1 MPRRKRSIS
10 GRTMIF
16 GFVSGLTI
24 FVWGL
29 EGVWAGHM
37 ISTTTDDT
45 YTHQR
50 PVIRYNHKRSYE
62 VVAASLSKCRQL
74 CDTDRANCHDLDKRA
89 RGPNTCA
96 ARHSRCIA
104 ACQSRGW

>member
-37 ISTTTDDT
+37 ISTTSDDT
-45 YTHQR
+45 LNHHR
-50 PVIRYNHKRSYE
+50 PVVRYNHKSYY
-62 VVAASLSKCRQL
+62 VVLAESRPNCRQI
-74 CDTDRANCHDLDKRA
+74 CDGRLTYCLRMIDKRA
-89 RGPNTCA
+89 TD
-96 ARHSRCIA
+96 RHCKEEHRQCTVN
-104 ACQSRGW
+104 CQSHG

>member
-10 GRTMIF
+10 GRATTI
-16 GFVSGLTI
+16 GFLASIAI
-24 FVWGL
+24 FVWSL
-29 EGVWAGHM
+29 EGAWAGLM

-62 VVAASLSKCRQL
+62 VVAASLSKCRQW
-74 CDTDRANCHDLDKRA
+74 CDTDRANGHDLDNRA
-89 RGPNTCA
+89 RGPNTGA